1 MPRSVIEWRQA
12 INGPVEL
19 PEQIALHRIGAH
31 AGEIDIDG
39 TVTCQIN
46 AIELPVI
53 EQAVLIT
60 VAMLAPDGVLP
71 FLLLSA
77 LGGCN
82 TQSGRWRRSRRMTR
96 QRQTFQGT
104 AEWRFANICFR
115 NRAIYWRKLMKYPK
129 RESEVGRHTA
139 VAAQRLPAPIRG
151 NRRLLLTA
159 LGAVLLGIAGYVLL
173 RDHSAVDSAQSQAA
187 AAVSTSGTSTSV
199 ADGLPAQSSAMTAA
213 QVVNIIDG
221 ATLDVRYGD
230 GRIERVKLAGV
241 DAPALDQPYGEMSRQ
256 TLQHALERQTVG
268 ILPRPSPVQGA
279 RHVAVILDGGDLA
292 AILLEQGNV
301 TLAPDSAQD
310 STLKPHEAVARAARR
325 GIWGLPPA
333 QQIPRCA
340 WDGTC

>member
-1 MPRSVIEWRQA
+1 
-12 INGPVEL
+12 
-19 PEQIALHRIGAH
+19 
-31 AGEIDIDG
+31 
-39 TVTCQIN
+39 
-46 AIELPVI
+46 
-53 EQAVLIT
+53 
-60 VAMLAPDGVLP
+60 
-71 FLLLSA
+71 
-77 LGGCN
+77 
-82 TQSGRWRRSRRMTR
+82 
-96 QRQTFQGT
+96 
-104 AEWRFANICFR
+104 
-115 NRAIYWRKLMKYPK
+115 MKYPK

-159 LGAVLLGIAGYVLL
+159 MGAVLLGIAGYVLL